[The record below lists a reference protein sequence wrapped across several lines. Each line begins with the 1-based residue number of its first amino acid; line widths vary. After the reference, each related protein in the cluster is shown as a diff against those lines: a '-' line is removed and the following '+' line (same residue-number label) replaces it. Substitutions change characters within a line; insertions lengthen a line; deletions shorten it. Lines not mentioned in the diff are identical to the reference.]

1 VGGGSVSHSRQR
13 PDLHWSGFGANYR
26 AATFECSRSSAR
38 QNWV

>member
-1 VGGGSVSHSRQR
+1 VGGGSVCHSRQR
-13 PDLHWSGFGANYR
+13 SDLNGSGFGANNR